1 MAGRKPLKG
10 GAPRVLGKH
19 DGLEGR
25 AYRRA
30 YEAIETEYGPFSA
43 LGRLEA
49 GRVAALHVQLQAAT
63 GALMQAQRARRLG
76 KGRRPNVQ
84 EIEKLARRQGLADT
98 SYAAA
103 LGALRELVS
112 AHRKPASIAD
122 LVARQPQRGSA

>member
-1 MAGRKPLKG
+1 MGGRRPLKG

-19 DGLEGR
+19 AGLEGR

-30 YEAIETEYGPFSA
+30 YSALEAEYGPFSA

-63 GALMQAQRARRLG
+63 AALMQAQRARRLG
-76 KGRRPNVQ
+76 KGRRPNAQAV
-84 EIEKLARRQGLADT
+84 EKLARRQGLADT

-103 LGALRELVS
+103 LTALREMVGT
-112 AHRKPASIAD
+112 HRTPASIAD
-122 LVARQPQRGSA
+122 LVTRQRSRG